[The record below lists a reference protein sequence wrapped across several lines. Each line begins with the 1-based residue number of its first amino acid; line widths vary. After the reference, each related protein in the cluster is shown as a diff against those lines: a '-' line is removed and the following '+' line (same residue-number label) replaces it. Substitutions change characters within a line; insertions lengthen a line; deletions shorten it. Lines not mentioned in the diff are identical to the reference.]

1 MFSLV
6 IQDFSHRKTIHGHSR
21 TWVDITI
28 LSFSTSTVN
37 PLLLSITR
45 NQPALNGPP
54 STSTKW
60 VREPRKLDICWVD
73 FHFFAPFLYYSIT
86 RLNLGDLWPHER
98 WHHRGHQTWQRPPLP
113 TAQLRFNR
121 SIRQG
126 LLPPTAISGVHPNE
140 SHGDRLARE
149 ILNITDTGLLQ
160 DFNNW
165 RSIHRPQSP
174 TTKAELDHILQQY
187 FDEDTS
193 NHLSATSR
201 TNFSKYMLDFYDVA
215 NTYAAQKL
223 QCQYCKKRFAK
234 HFLMPMYPKFLH
246 RNDTNTYMFCW
257 GCLQAANG
265 RDHMIHPG
273 PWLNTTQD
281 SEDAN
286 IAPILDLSVVSNR
299 PWALQSL
306 DEDFDADFVPFVWI
320 PAVDDQAQAY
330 YEATFS
336 HFWDNQ
342 QNRWRRT
349 SLTCPRP
356 ILYSRCTA
364 IPKPYR
370 SYLEEPIW
378 KERWPSPILCQV
390 WDLRPS
396 PPTDPKPVS
405 RPPDQRSQ
413 DPSAP
418 DLEIH
423 IRACHRQLFP
433 FEGRP
438 TRPDP
443 EDLCP
448 MGDIPHQCQPS
459 GHRPRP
465 SPFSPFRQEWPV
477 PEAVLDHRAAV
488 SSSPFYMSQSRLQ
501 EGGPVTPLG
510 HQRET
515 RQTYPRPLPSPSLPD
530 LLPPLGYARPPW
542 QPTPT
547 PKTMPRGQD
556 QMPTTRP
563 DRPYRP
569 KLGPYRPIRHSLLF
583 VLDGMAGRG
592 HRWSSP
598 DPQASD
604 RWPFPSI
611 RSRRGQD
618 CLSARQD
625 SAPFAGSPTPA
636 LHEKSLLEP
645 RPYRR
650 AWGPKPT
657 GRLRDLCHPLVAQ
670 GQTCPWQ
677 ATILRLVRLWIRGGC
692 DPRPEAWTSDQVDGP
707 HLLPPPG
714 FHVRQREPP
723 RTQTVRDHA
732 ADEPSLS
739 TSPTDLSDHGLI
751 PGGDA
756 KVTRPMF
763 YLRHFLLRLTHD
775 NEFVL
780 IPGGEVNSQLS
791 HPDGRIE
798 VESRWWLLFS
808 MP

>member
-1 MFSLV
+1 M
-6 IQDFSHRKTIHGHSR
+6 
-21 TWVDITI
+21 DITI

-45 NQPALNGPP
+45 NQPALNGSP

-60 VREPRKLDICWVD
+60 VRVPRKLDICWVD
-73 FHFFAPFLYYSIT
+73 FHFFCTFPLLQHHTAQSWRHLTSRTMTSPWTPAMAETAAANSPAPF
-86 RLNLGDLWPHER
+86 
-98 WHHRGHQTWQRPPLP
+98 QQMVK
-113 TAQLRFNR
+113 LRAET
-121 SIRQG
+121 IRQG

-149 ILNITDTGLLQ
+149 ILNITHTGLLQ

-281 SEDAN
+281 SEDA
-286 IAPILDLSVVSNR
+286 APILDLSVVSNR

-349 SLTCPRP
+349 SLTCIDTHGQFYTPD
-356 ILYSRCTA
+356 RCTA

-370 SYLEEPIW
+370 PHLEEPIW

-443 EDLCP
+443 FP
-448 MGDIPHQCQPS
+448 P
-459 GHRPRP
+459 
-465 SPFSPFRQEWPV
+465 EWPV

-488 SSSPFYMSQSRLQ
+488 AIPI
-501 EGGPVTPLG
+501 
-510 HQRET
+510 
-515 RQTYPRPLPSPSLPD
+515 
-530 LLPPLGYARPPW
+530 AR
-542 QPTPT
+542 
-547 PKTMPRGQD
+547 
-556 QMPTTRP
+556 
-563 DRPYRP
+563 
-569 KLGPYRPIRHSLLF
+569 
-583 VLDGMAGRG
+583 
-592 HRWSSP
+592 RWSCHTIGP
-598 DPQASD
+598 PTWNQAN
-604 RWPFPSI
+604 
-611 RSRRGQD
+611 
-618 CLSARQD
+618 
-625 SAPFAGSPTPA
+625 APKAITFAQPA
-636 LHEKSLLEP
+636 WLTTAL
-645 RPYRR
+645 
-650 AWGPKPT
+650 G
-657 GRLRDLCHPLVAQ
+657 LCKTTVA
-670 GQTCPWQ
+670 
-677 ATILRLVRLWIRGGC
+677 
-692 DPRPEAWTSDQVDGP
+692 
-707 HLLPPPG
+707 
-714 FHVRQREPP
+714 
-723 RTQTVRDHA
+723 
-732 ADEPSLS
+732 
-739 TSPTDLSDHGLI
+739 
-751 PGGDA
+751 
-756 KVTRPMF
+756 
-763 YLRHFLLRLTHD
+763 THSYAQ
-775 NEFVL
+775 N
-780 IPGGEVNSQLS
+780 NA
-791 HPDGRIE
+791 
-798 VESRWWLLFS
+798 
-808 MP
+808 